1 MANKPL
7 LRDQLFNQAKVK
19 QIADEIQRLYPQ
31 FDKNGFAERIVER
44 FPHLE
49 LKERIAWI
57 SENLRAFLPTEY
69 REATSILL
77 ASLPPPNDNTKT
89 DNDFGD
95 SIYAPYAAFVAS
107 NGVTKK
113 DLYFSLAALKEITM
127 RFSAED
133 AIRRFINAFP
143 RETMRELQ
151 KWSNDSHY
159 HVRRLTSEGT
169 RPTLPWSQKIIIAPE
184 QAIPILDNL
193 FSDETRYVTRSVANH
208 INDISKSDPKL
219 AIATLRRWQKS
230 GKQNPKEM
238 DYLINHALRTLIKQG
253 NKDAIKFLHFSTS
266 PKVEIS
272 QFSINETP
280 VVIGK
285 SLEFEVTLTA
295 KKDEQL
301 LIDYVL
307 YFQNKAGNRYN
318 KKVFKLKRA
327 SVAAGER
334 VVICKRHS
342 MAADMT
348 TRKLYPGEHKIEL
361 QINGNKMAEQVFDL
375 QAEVADI
382 QM

>member
-1 MANKPL
+1 MAKKPL
-7 LRDQLFNQAKVK
+7 LKDQLFNQAKVK
-19 QIADEIQRLYPQ
+19 QIADEIQRVYPQ
-31 FDKNGFAERIVER
+31 FDKNSFAERIVER

-57 SENLRAFLPTEY
+57 SENLHAFLPTDY

-95 SIYAPYAAFVAS
+95 FIYAPYAEFVAR

-127 RFSAED
+127 RFSVED

-143 RETMRELQ
+143 KETMQELQ

-169 RPTLPWSQKIIIAPE
+169 RPKLPWSQKIIIAPE

-193 FSDETRYVTRSVANH
+193 FSDKTRYVTRSVANH

-219 AIATLRRWQKS
+219 AITTLQRWQKS

-253 NKDAIKFLHFSTS
+253 NKDAMKFLHFSTS
-266 PKVEIS
+266 PEVEIS
-272 QFSINETP
+272 QFRINETP

-301 LIDYVL
+301 LMDYVL

-327 SVAAGER
+327 GVAAGER
-334 VVICKRHS
+334 MVICKRHL

-375 QAEVADI
+375 QAEVADK
-382 QM
+382 

>member
-1 MANKPL
+1 MAKKPL
-7 LRDQLFNQAKVK
+7 LKDRLFNQAKVK
-19 QIADEIQRLYPQ
+19 QIADEIQRVYPQ
-31 FDKNGFAERIVER
+31 FDKNSFAERIVER

-57 SENLRAFLPTEY
+57 SENLHAFLPTDY

-95 SIYAPYAAFVAS
+95 FIYAPYAEFVAR

-127 RFSAED
+127 RFSVED

-143 RETMRELQ
+143 KETMQELQ

-169 RPTLPWSQKIIIAPE
+169 RPKLPWSQKIIIAPE

-193 FSDETRYVTRSVANH
+193 FSDKTRYVTRSVANH

-219 AIATLRRWQKS
+219 AITTLQRWQKS

-238 DYLINHALRTLIKQG
+238 NYVINHALRTLIKQG
-253 NKDAIKFLHFSTS
+253 NKDAMKFLHFSTS
-266 PKVEIS
+266 PEVEILS
-272 QFSINETP
+272 NSSLTMCCIFRVRRET
-280 VVIGK
+280 G
-285 SLEFEVTLTA
+285 TL
-295 KKDEQL
+295 KKC
-301 LIDYVL
+301 
-307 YFQNKAGNRYN
+307 
-318 KKVFKLKRA
+318 
-327 SVAAGER
+327 S
-334 VVICKRHS
+334 S
-342 MAADMT
+342 
-348 TRKLYPGEHKIEL
+348 
-361 QINGNKMAEQVFDL
+361 
-375 QAEVADI
+375 
-382 QM
+382 

>member
-1 MANKPL
+1 MAKKPL
-7 LRDQLFNQAKVK
+7 LKDQLFNQAKVK
-19 QIADEIQRLYPQ
+19 QIADEIQRVYPQ
-31 FDKNGFAERIVER
+31 FDKNSFAESILER

-57 SENLRAFLPTEY
+57 SENLHAFLPTDY

-95 SIYAPYAAFVAS
+95 FVYAPYAEFVAR

-113 DLYFSLAALKEITM
+113 ELYFSLAALKEITM

-143 RETMRELQ
+143 NETMQELQ

-169 RPTLPWSQKIIIAPE
+169 RLKLPWSQKISIAPE

-193 FSDETRYVTRSVANH
+193 FWDKTRYVTRSVANH

-219 AIATLRRWQKS
+219 AITTLRRWQKF

-238 DYLINHALRTLIKQG
+238 NYLINHALRTLIKQG
-253 NKDAIKFLHFSTS
+253 NKDAMRFLHFSTS
-266 PKVEIS
+266 PEVEIS
-272 QFSINETP
+272 QFRINETP

-307 YFQNKAGNRYN
+307 YFQNKAGNRYT

-334 VVICKRHS
+334 VVICKRHP

-348 TRKLYPGEHKIEL
+348 TRKLYSGEHKIEL
-361 QINGNKMAEQVFDL
+361 QINGNKIAEQVFDL
-375 QAEVADI
+375 QAEVADK
-382 QM
+382 